1 MPQKKLILNLN
12 NKIIVFFLAILAFFV
27 NYHYGFIGMMPM
39 DNTVLFNG
47 GYRVLNGYTPFNDYW
62 LVTGPLLDYLNAF
75 FFKLFG
81 ISWSTFIIHSSTF
94 NLILAV
100 ASYYFFKKMSLP
112 ETFSFIYSLLIS
124 ILFYPVVGTPFVDHH
139 STFFMI
145 LSFYGL
151 ILAIKTHNNN
161 YFIYLPIFLCLSF
174 LSKQTPAAYGM
185 ITIAIFILT
194 ISTFYK
200 KKRAEILVKST
211 IGTVIAL
218 VFLVLFFLT
227 TKININEFFQQYI
240 MYASSIGEL
249 RLNNYDFNL
258 LNEIIKYKFVS
269 VFAIFLVTILI
280 KSKIKKSLNLDD
292 FFIVLICISFS
303 AILVLHQLISLN
315 QNFIFFLIPFLC
327 GIFHSYYKKVFNI
340 NYFLVTAILICFY
353 ASGKYH
359 LRYNEERKFNELENI
374 DISKSIDAK
383 IIDEKL
389 NGLRWITYLN
399 PNNPRKEMNNLIEVM
414 SIFKSEKNNKMLITE
429 YQVISPILDI
439 YDNSP
444 NQWHHPSVSFPL
456 RGSKYF
462 RKYQEYFIDRIKKK
476 NINTIFETR
485 EDDKI
490 ITALLLNEK
499 CFTTK
504 ERLGKMLI
512 KIRLNLSCEELK

>member
-1 MPQKKLILNLN
+1 
-12 NKIIVFFLAILAFFV
+12 
-27 NYHYGFIGMMPM
+27 
-39 DNTVLFNG
+39 
-47 GYRVLNGYTPFNDYW
+47 
-62 LVTGPLLDYLNAF
+62 
-75 FFKLFG
+75 
-81 ISWSTFIIHSSTF
+81 
-94 NLILAV
+94 
-100 ASYYFFKKMSLP
+100 
-112 ETFSFIYSLLIS
+112 
-124 ILFYPVVGTPFVDHH
+124 
-139 STFFMI
+139 MI

-258 LNEIIKYKFVS
+258 FNEIIKYKFVS

-315 QNFIFFLIPFLC
+315 QNFIF
-327 GIFHSYYKKVFNI
+327 
-340 NYFLVTAILICFY
+340 LV
-353 ASGKYH
+353 
-359 LRYNEERKFNELENI
+359 
-374 DISKSIDAK
+374 
-383 IIDEKL
+383 
-389 NGLRWITYLN
+389 
-399 PNNPRKEMNNLIEVM
+399 V
-414 SIFKSEKNNKMLITE
+414 
-429 YQVISPILDI
+429 
-439 YDNSP
+439 
-444 NQWHHPSVSFPL
+444 
-456 RGSKYF
+456 
-462 RKYQEYFIDRIKKK
+462 
-476 NINTIFETR
+476 
-485 EDDKI
+485 
-490 ITALLLNEK
+490 
-499 CFTTK
+499 
-504 ERLGKMLI
+504 
-512 KIRLNLSCEELK
+512 LS